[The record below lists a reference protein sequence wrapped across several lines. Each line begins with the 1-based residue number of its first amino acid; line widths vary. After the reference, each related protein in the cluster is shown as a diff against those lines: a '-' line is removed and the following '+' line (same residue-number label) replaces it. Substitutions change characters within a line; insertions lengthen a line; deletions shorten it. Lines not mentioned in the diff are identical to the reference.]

1 MLTNASFTRNIL
13 INQERLL
20 FVATKLL
27 ESNFKKVKRKKFVK
41 SQILYYKFMSLNQ
54 IKFAIIIFDNMSKL
68 FAIKKY
74 KRIANNKIKNI
85 PLTQYFKT
93 ISAIFVIKAF

>member
-41 SQILYYKFMSLNQ
+41 SQILYYKFMSLN
-54 IKFAIIIFDNMSKL
+54 
-68 FAIKKY
+68 
-74 KRIANNKIKNI
+74 
-85 PLTQYFKT
+85 
-93 ISAIFVIKAF
+93 